1 MEVISKSHAHR
12 DVSER
17 LLQQIAADFEKAQQ
31 FCESPSELSF
41 GVLEATEVKWLTL
54 YIIYIYV
61 ICEDMCYI
69 SYNIHICDGYS
80 CRSCDIHPNPSFD
93 HVAAM
98 EAQDSAFHV
107 PLTSGKVSWSRP
119 LRGGLPDPSA

>member
-1 MEVISKSHAHR
+1 MRHFKQEVQAASSMEVISKSHAHR

-54 YIIYIYV
+54 YIYI
-61 ICEDMCYI
+61 
-69 SYNIHICDGYS
+69 
-80 CRSCDIHPNPSFD
+80 
-93 HVAAM
+93 
-98 EAQDSAFHV
+98 
-107 PLTSGKVSWSRP
+107 
-119 LRGGLPDPSA
+119 

>member
-31 FCESPSELSF
+31 FCESPSEL

-54 YIIYIYV
+54 YIYRIHISYVKTCVTSLITSIYV
-61 ICEDMCYI
+61 MDT
-69 SYNIHICDGYS
+69 
-80 CRSCDIHPNPSFD
+80 
-93 HVAAM
+93 HVGPATST
-98 EAQDSAFHV
+98 QTHL
-107 PLTSGKVSWSRP
+107 LTM
-119 LRGGLPDPSA
+119 

>member
-31 FCESPSELSF
+31 FCESPSEL

-54 YIIYIYV
+54 YIYI
-61 ICEDMCYI
+61 
-69 SYNIHICDGYS
+69 
-80 CRSCDIHPNPSFD
+80 
-93 HVAAM
+93 
-98 EAQDSAFHV
+98 
-107 PLTSGKVSWSRP
+107 
-119 LRGGLPDPSA
+119 